1 MMAAGLA
8 RTPAP
13 PPASGAR
20 GPASLAPAAPSPR
33 VAAMVQSMTLEQKVG
48 QILHVGFPGLE
59 PGPEIA
65 ELVRRHHVGGV
76 ILFARNISDPVQVAR
91 LTNALQEMATRS
103 GARVPLLVS
112 VDQEG
117 GLVARL
123 TRGATVFPGNMALGA
138 TQSEALAYE
147 AGLWTARELRAVGIH
162 QNYAPV
168 VDVNNNP
175 DNPVI
180 GVRSF
185 GESPEMAAALG
196 AAMIRGLQDGGVAA
210 TAKHFPGHG
219 DTAVDSHIDLPTVDH
234 PLDRLQ
240 RVELLPFRAAIDAGV
255 AAIMTAHVTFPA
267 VEPTPGLPATLSSRV
282 LTDLLR
288 RQMGFRGLVVT
299 DAMEMGAIVNHFGI
313 EQAAVRAVQAG
324 ADVVLVAWPKE
335 WTAAV
340 KVAQRLVEAARSG
353 EIPAARLDEAV
364 ARVLAL
370 KEQLGLLDGDPKV
383 DVSQV
388 PQRVG
393 SQEAYARA
401 LEIARRSI
409 TLVAD
414 PLGLLPL
421 RPGSR
426 LLVLSPRVTGL
437 TGVENQGGYAS
448 GLGAALAEAG
458 FRVDEQTY
466 ALSPQFADVQR
477 LLAALDQADAVV
489 IGTYRAWERRYSG
502 QVDLVRA
509 VWSRRAGR
517 PVAVLALREPY
528 DLGRMPDGPALVATY
543 GTAPVSLR
551 AAAEALAGRFTPEG
565 RLPVTIPNR
574 WPAGHRWR

>member
-1 MMAAGLA
+1 MVAAGFA
-8 RTPAP
+8 WTPAS
-13 PPASGAR
+13 PPADVAR
-20 GPASLAPAAPSPR
+20 GSAGLAPAAPSLR
-33 VAAMVQSMTLEQKVG
+33 VMARVQSMSVEQKVG

-59 PGPEIA
+59 PGPEVA
-65 ELVRRHHVGGV
+65 ELVRRHNVGGV
-76 ILFARNISDPVQVAR
+76 TLFARNISDPVQVAR
-91 LTNALQEMATRS
+91 LTNALQDMAIRS

-138 TQSEALAYE
+138 TQSEALAYQ

-185 GESPEMAAALG
+185 GESPQLVAALG
-196 AAMIRGLQDGGVAA
+196 VAMIRGLQDGGVAA

-234 PLDRLQ
+234 PLSRLQ
-240 RVELLPFRAAIDAGV
+240 QVELLPFRAAIDAGA

-267 VEPTPGLPATLSSRV
+267 IEPTPGLPATLSSRV

-288 RQMGFRGLVVT
+288 REMGFRGLVVT

-324 ADVVLVAWPKE
+324 ADAVLVAWPKE
-335 WTAAV
+335 WTTAAR
-340 KVAQRLVEAARSG
+340 VAQRLAEAARAG

-370 KEQLGLLDGDPKV
+370 KEQLGLLDQDPRV

-393 SQEAYARA
+393 SPEAYAQA
-401 LEIARRSI
+401 LEVARRSI
-409 TLVAD
+409 TVVAD
-414 PLGLLPL
+414 PAGMLPL
-421 RPGSR
+421 RRGSR
-426 LLVLSPRVTGL
+426 VLVVTPRVTGL
-437 TGVENQGGYAS
+437 TGVETPGAQGTE
-448 GLGAALAEAG
+448 LGAALAGAG
-458 FRVDEQTY
+458 FRVDERTY
-466 ALSPQFADVQR
+466 SLSPQSSELQGI
-477 LLAALDQADAVV
+477 LAALDGAEAVV
-489 IGTYRAWERRYSG
+489 VGTYRAWERRYSG

-509 VWSRRAGR
+509 IWSRRGAR
-517 PVAVLALREPY
+517 PVVVLALREPY
-528 DLGRMPDGPALVATY
+528 DLGHMPDGPALVATY

-551 AAAEALAGRFTPEG
+551 AAAEALAGQFAPEG

-574 WPAGHRWR
+574 WPAGHRWK